1 MAKAR
6 KDKLHDH
13 GVEHLQGGQNAE
25 PNPSMPKAACTVGES
40 TNDRIESMFGM
51 LDRYILILLLLSMM
65 DVISPLLILI

>member
-1 MAKAR
+1 MAKTR

-13 GVEHLQGGQNAE
+13 AVEHLQGGQNAE
-25 PNPSMPKAACTVGES
+25 PNPMLKAACTVGEA
-40 TNDRIESMFGM
+40 TTDRIESMFGM